1 MHKPLQTKSALHKL
15 KSNYL
20 PYKYDLN
27 IYRGCK
33 HNCIYCFAQYSHQY
47 LESKDFFNDIYYKE
61 NIVEVLEKELS
72 SRNWKGEVINIGG
85 VTDTYQPIEKEM
97 ELMPKILKLMIK
109 YENPVS
115 ICTKSDLILRD
126 IELIK
131 ELSEKTVVNIASSI
145 TCKDEKVRKKFE
157 PYSPSTMRR
166 FDMLERIKK
175 ETKASTG
182 ILMMPIFP
190 YITDSVE
197 NLEYI
202 FKKAKELDVE
212 FVLPAILNLKGD
224 TKEKVFS
231 FLQKEYPLLL
241 PKYERMYKGAFVEK
255 VYRDAFYIKIRNI
268 KKKYNFQNKGVK
280 YEPERQLSIFT

>member
-1 MHKPLQTKSALHKL
+1 MYKPLQSKTALHKL

-33 HNCIYCFAQYSHQY
+33 HNCIYCFAQYSHKY
-47 LESKDFFNDIYYKE
+47 LDSKDFFNDIYYKE
-61 NIVEVLEKELS
+61 NIVEVLEKQLT

-85 VTDTYQPIEKEM
+85 VTDTYQPIEKKL

-109 YENPVS
+109 YENPIC

-145 TCKDEKVRKKFE
+145 AFKEEKKRKKFE
-157 PYSPSTMRR
+157 PYSPPTIKR
-166 FDMLERIKK
+166 FNMLERIKK
-175 ETKASTG
+175 ETKAGTG

-190 YITDSVE
+190 YITDDVE
-197 NLEYI
+197 SLEYI
-202 FKKAKELDVE
+202 FKNAKETGID

-224 TKEKVFS
+224 TKEKVFK
-231 FLQKEYPLLL
+231 FLKKEYPLLL

-268 KKKYNFQNKGVK
+268 KKKYNFQNKRVK